1 MFPPN
6 AQNPDGVSDD
16 KADLDRCEIA
26 GHSRASSVH
35 SPFKTSDRSG
45 LPRVEVRCRQ
55 LQYFIAVAE
64 ELSFT
69 RAAERLHVSQQG
81 LSTQIKQLEHET
93 DVRLFS
99 RTTRQVELTA
109 AGAAFLRHVRDAMTS
124 LGSGL
129 EEARAIHRGE
139 HGRLVLGCLEG
150 AALTLT
156 EPILAAFRK
165 HHPGVSLELNHFTY
179 ETPSAGLANGQSDVA
194 FVRRPFNDTG
204 LQFEPLFRQPLM
216 VMLPTNHRLADRD
229 QVVVAE
235 LLDEPILSSAATD
248 PIWNAFWQLDSHR
261 AGRRAQVACR
271 TKTLLEQLQQVATG
285 TAIAMTVP
293 CAAWIKFPGVGLVP
307 VTDAAPN
314 EVAVSWRAGHENPL
328 VRSFVDIARRVRD
341 ANPALLARLET
352 PRRRDRQHTRAS
364 ATISG

>member
-1 MFPPN
+1 MSPPN
-6 AQNPDGVSDD
+6 VQNPDGAGDD
-16 KADLDRCEIA
+16 NADPDRGDIA
-26 GHSRASSVH
+26 GHSGESLVRR
-35 SPFKTSDRSG
+35 PFRTSERPG

-55 LQYFIAVAE
+55 LEYFIAVAE

-69 RAAERLHVSQQG
+69 RAAERLHLSQQG
-81 LSTQIKQLEHET
+81 LSTQIKLLEHET
-93 DVRLFS
+93 DVTLFS

-109 AGAAFLRHVRDAMTS
+109 AGAAFLRHVRDALTS

-139 HGRLVLGCLEG
+139 RGRLVLGCLEG

-165 HHPGVSLELNHFTY
+165 HHPEVSIELNHFTF
-179 ETPSAGLANGQSDVA
+179 ETPSAGLASGQSDVA
-194 FVRRPFNDTG
+194 FVRRPFNDIG
-204 LQFEPLFRQPLM
+204 LRFEPLFQQPLM

-229 QVVVAE
+229 EIVAAE

-248 PIWNAFWQLDSHR
+248 PTWNAFWQLDSHR
-261 AGRRAQVACR
+261 GGSPAPVACR

-285 TAIAMTVP
+285 AAIAMTVP
-293 CAAWIKFPGVGLVP
+293 CAAWIKFPGVRLVP

-314 EVAVSWRAGHENPL
+314 EVAVSWRAGHENTL
-328 VRSFVDIARRVRD
+328 VRSFLDIARRVRD
-341 ANPALLARLET
+341 ENPGLLARLET
-352 PRRRDRQHTRAS
+352 PRRRDRQHIRAS
-364 ATISG
+364 AAISA